1 MIMDARPGSGPSGP
15 ASPSSKPTILRAERV
30 KKKALAQGA
39 DAVGIARAGPVDAR
53 ELFMSWLGNGY
64 EGDMEYMRKYGD
76 IRYDPEALIKGAK
89 SVIVVGLNY
98 NPREED
104 RKDQVEGH
112 YKVAKY
118 AWGEDYHR
126 VLRRLLRRLRAELV
140 QDVPGLRGRICVD
153 TAPFPDKYWAVRA
166 GLGWQG
172 KHTNLVSREFGSWL
186 LLGSLVIT
194 QTVDEYDAPHTDFC
208 GSCTACLSA
217 CPTAAFPKPYVLDA
231 TRCISY
237 WTIESKSSKLPED
250 IAANMNGWMFGC
262 DICLD
267 VCPWNKFETPHHT
280 AEFERS
286 DAVSSFEDGHVEAL
300 SESEFKQIT
309 SGTPLGRPG
318 HAGIVRNLRAL
329 KNADARAD
337 TVRDS
342 RETESN

>member
-1 MIMDARPGSGPSGP
+1 MVSRPASGPPGP
-15 ASPSSKPTILRAERV
+15 ASRSSNPTILQAERV
-30 KKKALAQGA
+30 KNQALAQGA
-39 DAVGIARAGPVDAR
+39 DVVGIARAAPVDAR
-53 ELFMSWLGNGY
+53 EMFMSWLGNGY

-76 IRYDPEALIKGAK
+76 IRYDPEALITGAK
-89 SVIVVGLNY
+89 SVIVIGLNY
-98 NPREED
+98 SPREDD
-104 RKDQVEGH
+104 REAQVEGH
-112 YKVAKY
+112 HKVAKY

-126 VLRRLLRRLRAELV
+126 VLRRILRRLRADLV
-140 QDVPGLRGRICVD
+140 RDKPGLRGRICVD

-194 QTVDEYDAPHTDFC
+194 STVDEYDAPHTDFC

-250 IAANMNGWMFGC
+250 IASNLEGWMFGC

-267 VCPWNKFETPHHT
+267 VCPWNKFETPHDT
-280 AEFERS
+280 AEFKRS
-286 DAVSSFEDGHVEAL
+286 DAVSCFEDGRVEAL
-300 SESEFKQIT
+300 SESEFDQIT

-318 HAGIVRNLRAL
+318 QAGIVRNLRAL
-329 KNADARAD
+329 KNADARPTTA
-337 TVRDS
+337 RES
-342 RETESN
+342 RGTESD